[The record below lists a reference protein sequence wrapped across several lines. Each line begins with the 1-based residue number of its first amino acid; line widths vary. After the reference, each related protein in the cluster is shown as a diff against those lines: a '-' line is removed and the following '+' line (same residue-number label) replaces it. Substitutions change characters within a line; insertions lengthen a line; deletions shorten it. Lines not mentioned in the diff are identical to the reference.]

1 MNELRQMICKCCGAP
16 LDNKT
21 LICSYCGTP
30 HRIDNSDPGRVLK
43 IETYQ
48 MPIDTFRVG
57 ISIDED
63 IARADPVKA
72 SELAVRQIAGK
83 LAQSLVHMMRFTN
96 ERDLFSN
103 SQIVRGE
110 IKVVRP
116 AQNDGI
122 KFDVDEE
129 E

>member
-1 MNELRQMICKCCGAP
+1 
-16 LDNKT
+16 
-21 LICSYCGTP
+21 
-30 HRIDNSDPGRVLK
+30 
-43 IETYQ
+43 
-48 MPIDTFRVG
+48 
-57 ISIDED
+57 
-63 IARADPVKA
+63 
-72 SELAVRQIAGK
+72 
-83 LAQSLVHMMRFTN
+83 MRFTN

-129 E
+129 ER

>member
-1 MNELRQMICKCCGAP
+1 
-16 LDNKT
+16 
-21 LICSYCGTP
+21 
-30 HRIDNSDPGRVLK
+30 
-43 IETYQ
+43 

-57 ISIDED
+57 VSINEA
-63 IARADPVKA
+63 IARDDPVKA
-72 SELAVRQIAGK
+72 SELAVRQIAGQ
-83 LAQSLVHMMRFTN
+83 LANSLVHMMRFTN

-122 KFDVDEE
+122 KFDVDEDGQ
-129 E
+129 